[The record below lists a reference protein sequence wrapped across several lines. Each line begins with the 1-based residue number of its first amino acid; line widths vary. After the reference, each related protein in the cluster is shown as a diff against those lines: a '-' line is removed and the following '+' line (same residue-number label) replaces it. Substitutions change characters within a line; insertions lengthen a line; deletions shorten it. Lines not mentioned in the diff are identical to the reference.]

1 MRYPCLIGIGAL
13 MAMPAF
19 AQVATAPAQPDSQ
32 PAASDSD
39 RDNGNQ
45 TAQPAHSPYDD
56 PTSQQAQ
63 NNSTPYGVDNRS
75 WAERNIPADRE
86 NGANVN
92 GEPSSPADA
101 NSPNR

>member
-19 AQVATAPAQPDSQ
+19 AQVATAPAQPGDQ
-32 PAASDSD
+32 PSIGASD
-39 RDNGNQ
+39 RNNENR
-45 TAQPAHSPYDD
+45 TAQAAKSPYDN
-56 PTSQQAQ
+56 PASQQAQ

>member
-13 MAMPAF
+13 VAMPAF
-19 AQVATAPAQPDSQ
+19 AQVATAPAQPGGQ

-39 RDNGNQ
+39 RDHGSG
-45 TAQPAHSPYDD
+45 TARPARSPYDD
-56 PTSQQAQ
+56 PKSQQAQ
-63 NNSTPYGVDNRS
+63 NNPAPYGVDNRS

-101 NSPNR
+101 SSPNR

>member
-1 MRYPCLIGIGAL
+1 MRYPYLIVAGL
-13 MAMPAF
+13 LVAMPAF
-19 AQVATAPAQPDSQ
+19 AQVAAAPAQPGDQSST
-32 PAASDSD
+32 SDND
-39 RDNGNQ
+39 RNGGNQ
-45 TAQPAHSPYDD
+45 AAQPANPAYDD
-56 PTSQQAQ
+56 PASQQAQ
-63 NNSTPYGVDNRS
+63 NNPTPYGVDNRS